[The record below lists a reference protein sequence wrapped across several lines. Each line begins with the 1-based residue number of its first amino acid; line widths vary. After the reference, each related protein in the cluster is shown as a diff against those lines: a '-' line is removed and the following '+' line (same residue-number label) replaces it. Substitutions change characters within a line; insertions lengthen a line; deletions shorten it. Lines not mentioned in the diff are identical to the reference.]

1 MGFGPSSLE
10 RDVDRGEIKMA
21 RKHNSGG
28 RSGGSKQGKAMK
40 YQIRADIKVNGTVQR
55 KDIIGAIMGQ
65 TEGLLGDELELR
77 KLQRTAR
84 IGHVDVETETKG
96 GKVHGM
102 ILIPSSLD
110 NVETAIIAS
119 ALETI
124 DRIGPCN
131 AIIKVLEIQDIRAT
145 KRTAVVDRAKELLLS
160 LVNSGEAASKTIIE
174 EVRSVMTTGTATNFH
189 GLTCGPNIE
198 SSSSLIIVEGRND
211 VRNLLNCG
219 VKNAISADG
228 AGTMKQE
235 LIDLANGKETVILAI
250 DGDRGGEMLFSQ
262 LNDTMKVDF
271 VAQAPVGQEWELL
284 PQKTVTMC
292 LQKKVEATKF
302 AHTLKKK
309 QEEDDQKAG
318 VPDKNWAEDMGE
330 EYEVAEAPAEVQE
343 MFDHL
348 DDLEKNKAVFVMV
361 DGSISE
367 PVGPS
372 KLSKEAGS
380 ADGAVAIVFNGP
392 VSERTLEIASESAIE
407 TVIGTKAGKGYA
419 QRDDVKSWLAEIHR

>member
-1 MGFGPSSLE
+1 
-10 RDVDRGEIKMA
+10 MA

-77 KLQRTAR
+77 KREPLESDTLMLKLKR
-84 IGHVDVETETKG
+84 
-96 GKVHGM
+96 KVVKCGM

-145 KRTAVVDRAKELLLS
+145 KRTAVVDRAKELLLN

-198 SSSSLIIVEGRND
+198 TSSSLIIVEGRND

-219 VKNAISADG
+219 IKNAISADG

-235 LIDLANGKETVILAI
+235 LIDLANEETVVLAI
-250 DGDRGGEMLFSQ
+250 DRDRGEMS
-262 LNDTMKVDF
+262 
-271 VAQAPVGQEWELL
+271 
-284 PQKTVTMC
+284 
-292 LQKKVEATKF
+292 
-302 AHTLKKK
+302 
-309 QEEDDQKAG
+309 
-318 VPDKNWAEDMGE
+318 
-330 EYEVAEAPAEVQE
+330 
-343 MFDHL
+343 L
-348 DDLEKNKAVFVMV
+348 D
-361 DGSISE
+361 
-367 PVGPS
+367 
-372 KLSKEAGS
+372 
-380 ADGAVAIVFNGP
+380 
-392 VSERTLEIASESAIE
+392 
-407 TVIGTKAGKGYA
+407 
-419 QRDDVKSWLAEIHR
+419 